1 MKKVLSLLAAIVL
14 VVTLAACSQA
24 DAETPDIGISMPT
37 SSSTR
42 WISDGYSMKE
52 QFEAKG
58 YEVVLEYAQDNITTQ
73 VNQVEN
79 MITRGVKVLIIAAI
93 DNQSLTNILA
103 EANKAGIKVI
113 AYDRLILNSP
123 HVSFYAT
130 FDNFGVGVLMG
141 QGIVD
146 GLDLATEAGPFNIEL
161 FAGSPD
167 DSNSAFFFN
176 GAMSILQPHITSGK
190 LVVRS
195 GQTAQSQVGTLRWDG
210 QVAQS
215 RMEDLIT
222 AHYSTGHVVHAVLSP
237 YDGLSIGIISALQS
251 NGYGLGSTDTPMPYV
266 TGQDAEKASVQQI
279 INGIQSSTVFKDTRT
294 LAGVAVGMAEALING
309 TTPEI
314 NDTTTYNNG
323 TGVVPSYL
331 LIPVF
336 VDITNWETALLDT
349 GYWKVSDFTIPSN

>member
-1 MKKVLSLLAAIVL
+1 MKKVLSLFVALIL
-14 VVTLAACSQA
+14 VVSLAACGQ
-24 DAETPDIGISMPT
+24 AETPDIGISMPT
-37 SSSTR
+37 TSSTR

-58 YEVVLEYAQDNITTQ
+58 YEVVLEYAQDSIATQ

-79 MITRGVKVLIIAAI
+79 MITKGVKVLIIAAI
-93 DNQSLTNILA
+93 DNQSLTNILE
-103 EANKAGIKVI
+103 EANKAGIYVI

-123 HVSFYAT
+123 HVSYYAT

-146 GLDLATEAGPFNIEL
+146 GLELATKAGPFNIEL

-167 DSNSAFFFN
+167 DSNSKFFFD
-176 GAMSILQPHITSGK
+176 GAMSILQPYITSGK

-195 GQTAQSQVGTLRWDG
+195 GQTSQAQVGTLRWDG

-222 AHYSTGHVVHAVLSP
+222 AHYSTGQVVHAVLSP

-251 NGYGLGSTDTPMPYV
+251 NGYGLGANDTPMPYI
-266 TGQDAEKASVQQI
+266 TGQDAERASVQQI

-314 NDTTTYNNG
+314 NDTTTYDNG
-323 TGVVPSYL
+323 TGIVPSYL

-336 VDITNWETALLDT
+336 VDITNWRTALLDT
-349 GYWKVSDFTIPSN
+349 GYWQESDFTIPSS

>member
-1 MKKVLSLLAAIVL
+1 MKKLLFSLVLMVAL
-14 VVTLAACSQA
+14 VFTLAACSQA
-24 DAETPDIGISMPT
+24 DTPDIGISMPT
-37 SSSTR
+37 TSSTR

-58 YEVVLEYAQDNITTQ
+58 YSVILEYAQDNITNQ
-73 VNQVEN
+73 VAQVEN

-93 DNQSLTNILA
+93 DNQSLTNVLE
-103 EANKAGIKVI
+103 EANKAGIHVI
-113 AYDRLILNSP
+113 AYDRLILNSE
-123 HVSFYAT
+123 HVSYYAT

-146 GLDLATEAGPFNIEL
+146 GLDLPNQAGPFNIEL

-176 GAMSILQPHITSGK
+176 GAMSILQPYITSGK

-195 GQTAQSQVGTLRWDG
+195 GQTTQAQVGTLRWDG

-215 RMEDLIT
+215 RMENLIT
-222 AHYSTGHVVHAVLSP
+222 GHYSDGQVVHAVLSP
-237 YDGLSIGIISALQS
+237 YDGLSIGIISALTS
-251 NGYGLGSTDTPMPYV
+251 NGYGLGAGDTPMPYI

-279 INGIQSSTVFKDTRT
+279 LNGYQSSTVFKDTRT
-294 LAGVAVGMAEALING
+294 LAGVAVGMAEALMG
-309 TTPEI
+309 GDEPEI
-314 NDTTTYNNG
+314 NDTVTYDNG
-323 TGVVPSYL
+323 TGIIPSYL

-336 VDITNWETALLDT
+336 VDSSNWRSALLDS
-349 GYWKVSDFTIPSN
+349 GYWQESDFTIPAGK

>member
-1 MKKVLSLLAAIVL
+1 MKKLLSLFVVLAAL
-14 VVTLAACSQA
+14 VALAACTQ
-24 DAETPDIGISMPT
+24 AETPDIGISMPT
-37 SSSTR
+37 TSSTR

-52 QFEAKG
+52 QFEEKG
-58 YEVVLEYAQDNITTQ
+58 YEVILEYAQDNITNQ
-73 VNQVEN
+73 VAQVEN

-93 DNQSLTNILA
+93 DNQSLTNILE
-103 EANKAGIKVI
+103 EANRNGIHVI
-113 AYDRLILNSP
+113 AYDRLILNSE
-123 HVSFYAT
+123 HVSYYAT

-146 GLDLATEAGPFNIEL
+146 GLDLENEAGPFNIEL

-176 GAMSILQPHITSGK
+176 GAMSILQPYITSGK
-190 LVVRS
+190 LVVQS
-195 GQTAQSQVGTLRWDG
+195 GQTSQAQVGTLRWDG

-222 AHYSTGHVVHAVLSP
+222 GFYSDGEVVHAVLSP

-251 NGYGLGSTDTPMPYV
+251 NGYGLGANDTPMPYI

-279 INGIQSSTVFKDTRT
+279 INGVQSSTIFKDTRT
-294 LAGVAVGMAEALING
+294 LAGVAVSMAEALIDG

-314 NDTTTYNNG
+314 NDTETYNNG
-323 TGVVPSYL
+323 VKVVPSYL

-336 VDITNWETALLDT
+336 VDQSNWREALLDT
-349 GYWKVSDFTIPSN
+349 GYWQESDFNIPS